1 MVTMTAALTGPEF
14 TETALALMRTG
25 STAAEFIKMAP
36 VLMRAVMTVM
46 VMTRMVMTG
55 TVLTLTTSTGRAM
68 TGTVLTFTMSTERVM
83 TAVGSP
89 TEVSIEME
97 PFLMTKGSTS
107 LDSTALGSIAMVS
120 TKGAFIV
127 TEAVTTKKVL
137 PKKDINIR
145 DCGNNLEQTLD
156 SSA

>member
-1 MVTMTAALTGPEF
+1 MVTMTAALTEPEF
-14 TETALALMRTG
+14 TGTALALMRTG

-83 TAVGSP
+83 TVVVSP
-89 TEVSIEME
+89 MEVSIEME

-107 LDSTALGSIAMVS
+107 LDSTALGSTVMAS
-120 TKGAFIV
+120 TKRAFTETEPV
-127 TEAVTTKKVL
+127 TMREVL
-137 PKKDINIR
+137 PKKDINIQE
-145 DCGNNLEQTLD
+145 GNNLEHKT
-156 SSA
+156 AEF